1 MYLASVEKQQ
11 RFTNVLFLPVS
22 FEIVPCIIMVLT
34 FIDLFS
40 IVRKRNRH
48 IAALHLQV
56 TNRYNLNN
64 ISGRGRQ
71 HEKSIVHV
79 VAASVVILF
88 EICWVSSAYRAVC
101 KYFKLCTVSR
111 TLVQILCLFL
121 FLSCAVNVF
130 VYAFLESDIRQ
141 EMKTFLK
148 FYLQFSIVLY
158 SIQT

>member
-88 EICWVSSAYRAVC
+88 EIC
-101 KYFKLCTVSR
+101 
-111 TLVQILCLFL
+111 
-121 FLSCAVNVF
+121 
-130 VYAFLESDIRQ
+130 
-141 EMKTFLK
+141 
-148 FYLQFSIVLY
+148 
-158 SIQT
+158 